1 MRHLVKGRKLNRTAS
16 HRIALKRN
24 LAMSLIEHKSIK
36 TTLPKAKELQSF
48 VERLVTYAKKGNL
61 SSHRLITQKL
71 PGKLGKKM
79 TNILIH
85 DIAPNYSD
93 RSGGYTRIIKLG
105 NRKNDNSLVSII
117 EFVDFKKSINE
128 EDALEDKAQI
138 INSGAKEEK

>member
-93 RSGGYTRIIKLG
+93 RSGGYTRIIKLD
-105 NRKNDNSLVSII
+105 NRKNDNATMSII
-117 EFVDFKKSINE
+117 EFVSLGSEAKPD
-128 EDALEDKAQI
+128 EDSSSVSE
-138 INSGAKEEK
+138 

>member
-24 LAMSLIEHKSIK
+24 LAMSLIEHKRIK
-36 TTLPKAKELQSF
+36 TTLPKAKELQGF
-48 VERLVTYAKKGNL
+48 IERLVTYAKKGNL

-85 DIAPNYSD
+85 DIAPTYSD
-93 RSGGYTRIIKLG
+93 RLGGYTRIIKLE
-105 NRKNDNSLVSII
+105 NRKNDNAQMSII
-117 EFVDFKKSINE
+117 EFVALKVQTETDE
-128 EDALEDKAQI
+128 ETNSPKDK
-138 INSGAKEEK
+138 

>member
-48 VERLVTYAKKGNL
+48 IERLVTYAKKGNL

-93 RSGGYTRIIKLG
+93 RAGGYTRIIKLD
-105 NRKNDNSLVSII
+105 NRKNDNATMSII
-117 EFVDFKKSINE
+117 EFVS
-128 EDALEDKAQI
+128 LE
-138 INSGAKEEK
+138 SEAKVDEGTSSSVSEK

>member
-61 SSHRLITQKL
+61 SSYRLITQKL

-93 RSGGYTRIIKLG
+93 RSGGYTRIIKLD
-105 NRKNDNSLVSII
+105 NRKNDNAMMSII
-117 EFVDFKKSINE
+117 EFVSLKSE
-128 EDALEDKAQI
+128 AKVDED
-138 INSGAKEEK
+138 SSSVSEK

>member
-36 TTLPKAKELQSF
+36 TTLPKAKELQGF
-48 VERLVTYAKKGNL
+48 IERLITYAKKENL
-61 SSHRLITQKL
+61 SSYRLITQKL

-85 DIAPNYSD
+85 DIAPSYTN
-93 RSGGYTRIIKLG
+93 RTGGYTRIIKLE
-105 NRKNDNSLVSII
+105 NRKNDNAQMSII
-117 EFVDFKKSINE
+117 EFVS
-128 EDALEDKAQI
+128 LETQSEISDDKD
-138 INSGAKEEK
+138 SSKDK